1 MPGGVFLHRLFRRK
15 SQARRSHLNVA
26 SSKALTEFL
35 QSTLPQSSDRPS
47 LEVCLSPALL
57 HLYDTRDAIVVIIDV
72 FRATSTIAAA
82 LHNGAARV
90 MPVATVKDCIAT
102 GECTENSIT
111 AGERDG
117 RVAEGLQYGN
127 SPLEYPAEFVRGKTL
142 VLTTTNGTRLL
153 HMVKNAAEIITGSF
167 VNLSA
172 VCDFLVAQEGK
183 RVILGCAAWKDK
195 FNLEDTLF
203 AGAVVERIRQHYTI
217 ADDSARSAAHLHA
230 QARQLLDKGGHYID
244 FLRDSSHYNRLS
256 SYGLEHDMIH
266 CTTPDVHPVV
276 PILRGTD
283 LVRHDAVRADTAA
296 AQAHA

>member
-1 MPGGVFLHRLFRRK
+1 MP
-15 SQARRSHLNVA
+15 
-26 SSKALTEFL
+26 TE
-35 QSTLPQSSDRPS
+35 TAHPT

-57 HLYDTRDAIVVIIDV
+57 HLYDTRDAVVVIIDV

-90 MPVATVKDCIAT
+90 MPVATVPDCIAT
-102 GECTENSIT
+102 GACTENSIT

-117 RVAEGLQYGN
+117 RIAEGLQYGN
-127 SPLEYPAEFVRGKTL
+127 SPLEYPADFVRGKTL

-153 HMVKNAAEIITGSF
+153 HMVKDAAEIITGSF

-172 VCDFLVAQEGK
+172 VCDFLVAQNK
-183 RVILGCAAWKDK
+183 RVILGCAAWKDR

-203 AGAVVERIRQHYTI
+203 AGAVVERIRDHFTI
-217 ADDSARSAAHLHA
+217 RDDSARAAAYQHKVA
-230 QARQLLDKGGHYID
+230 QQILDTGGAYID
-244 FLRDSSHYNRLS
+244 FLRDSSHYERLS
-256 SYGLEHDMIH
+256 RYGLVHDMEH

-283 LVRHDAVRADTAA
+283 LVRYEA
-296 AQAHA
+296 